1 MWPIDFVGAL
11 HCMFL
16 VGPSWQPGGCG
27 KVCCMGPGFVVWGV
41 LCIALHT
48 VDFDRR
54 AGVVWSAVLSMVVH
68 A

>member
-1 MWPIDFVGAL
+1 
-11 HCMFL
+11 
-16 VGPSWQPGGCG
+16 
-27 KVCCMGPGFVVWGV
+27 MGPGFVVWGV